1 MDRLGPSIRE
11 AIARTDSYL
20 RAQSAGATSQ
30 MMKVVVELGAPQ
42 NSVNV
47 RSHQDDYYVVL
58 GYAATPKVDEIRH
71 AYLHLRLNNDAT
83 AASSK
88 VGSRAGLM
96 TLLFG
101 ASGVQREYANNFEN
115 MLTESLVRA
124 MELRLDRLPAERAE
138 ESIRTFYRSG
148 LLLTPYF
155 YESLAAYEA
164 GDNPFRDEIGPMA
177 AAIDLGK
184 EQARFQSTFSSIPLA
199 QRQPVRAEV
208 PVAPPGRS
216 CPRTASHRPGGL
228 RTGQTSR
235 S

>member
-1 MDRLGPSIRE
+1 
-11 AIARTDSYL
+11 ARTDSYL

-71 AYLHLRLNNDAT
+71 AYLHLRLNNEAT

-88 VGSRAGLM
+88 GGSRAGLM

-101 ASGVQREYANNFEN
+101 ASGVQREYSSNFEN

-124 MELRLDRLPAERAE
+124 VELRIDRAPAAAAD
-138 ESIRTFYRSG
+138 ESIRNFYRSG
-148 LLLTPYF
+148 LLLVPYF
-155 YESLAAYEA
+155 YEA
-164 GDNPFRDEIGPMA
+164 
-177 AAIDLGK
+177 
-184 EQARFQSTFSSIPLA
+184 
-199 QRQPVRAEV
+199 
-208 PVAPPGRS
+208 
-216 CPRTASHRPGGL
+216 
-228 RTGQTSR
+228 
-235 S
+235 